1 MDSNIFKF
9 ILRHSSRE
17 QVYILIVT
25 LISFPFVYYSLDLPK
40 QIVNGAIDDGSAK
53 DFPKAI
59 FGYQFD
65 RIEYLLLLSFLFL
78 ALVFINGGFKLYIN
92 IYKGKLGERMLRR
105 LRYELYCRILRF
117 PLPHFRKTS
126 QGEMIP
132 MITSEVEPLGG
143 FIGDAFVAPIWSTGT
158 LLVYIYFIFV
168 QDPILGAA
176 AVSLY
181 PLQGWLI
188 PRLQK
193 RVNQLGKERV
203 RTVRKLADRIGE
215 SVSGITDMHANDATA
230 VHLADFSDRLG
241 TIYDIRFE
249 IYNRKF
255 FIKFLNNFI
264 NQLTPFFFYSI
275 GGWLVIRG
283 DIQLG
288 ALVAVLAAYKDL
300 ASPWKD
306 LLDYYQ
312 SQADTRI
319 KYEQVVEQ
327 FQPPELLPA
336 ERITGDEVIEGPL
349 PKELSFSAVAL
360 VDDSGMTVIE
370 GLTAAFPTD
379 GQVAVVG
386 AGVGK
391 DELMLMMARLI
402 APTSGKIRLG
412 EYDYETL
419 GEAVIGRRFAY
430 VGAHSYMFTGTL
442 RQNLYYGL
450 CHRPLREAQY
460 DDDSAK
466 RRRARRASEAQVA
479 GNTDFD
485 INADWIDY
493 QAAGVD
499 GPEALQ
505 DRALEILQA
514 VDMEQDVYRIGLNG
528 TIDADKAPEVA
539 DRVLAARVSVRK
551 TLAETDLGDLV
562 ELYDSDRFNS
572 SASVAENLLFG
583 TPVGPV
589 FAYDALAE
597 NDYVL
602 SVLER
607 TGLMEEFVQVGAQ
620 MAETMVEL
628 FADLPPGHEFF
639 EQFSFIGS
647 EDLPEFQPIVM
658 RAKKEGTAAL
668 RPADR
673 TRLLSLPFKLVPS
686 RHRLGVFEADL
697 QQRLLEAR
705 KVFAAELPQDLR
717 PHIEF
722 FDAERFNEAASL
734 QDNILFGKIRYGR
747 PDAAER
753 VQSLIQTVVDE
764 VDLRDSVIAVGLD
777 FSVGV
782 AGSRLSAVQRQKVGL
797 GRALLKNADLLLLNE
812 ATSALDGVAQSRVHR
827 AIRELRNGR
836 GLIWGVHR
844 PSMARE
850 FADIVVVRHGRI
862 VERGDFQTLNR
873 NGSALHELL
882 EAE

>member
-9 ILRHSSRE
+9 VLRHSRRE
-17 QVYILIVT
+17 QIYILIIT

-40 QIVNGAIDDGSAK
+40 QIVNGAIDDKGAK
-53 DFPKAI
+53 DFPKL
-59 FGYQFD
+59 FLGFQFD
-65 RIEYLLLLSFLFL
+65 RIEYLLVLSFLFL
-78 ALVFINGGFKLYIN
+78 VLVFVNGGFKLYIN
-92 IYKGKLGERMLRR
+92 VYKGKLGERMLRR

-117 PLPHFRKTS
+117 PLTHFRKTS

-143 FIGDAFVAPIWSTGT
+143 FIGDAFVAPIWAAGT
-158 LLVYIYFIFV
+158 LIVYIYFIFV

-181 PLQGWLI
+181 PMQGWLI

-215 SVSGITDMHANDATA
+215 SVSGIADMHANDATA
-230 VHLADFSDRLG
+230 THLADFSDRLG

-264 NQLTPFFFYSI
+264 NQLTPFFFYAI
-275 GGWLVIRG
+275 GGYLVIRG
-283 DIQLG
+283 SIQLG

-312 SQADTRI
+312 NQADIRI

-327 FQPPELLPA
+327 FQPPELLPVD
-336 ERITGDEVIEGPL
+336 RILSDEVIDGPL
-349 PKELSFSAVAL
+349 PKELNFSAVAL

-370 GLTAAFPTD
+370 GLTASFPTD
-379 GQVAVVG
+379 GHVAVVG

-391 DELMLMMARLI
+391 DELMLMMARLL

-412 EYDYETL
+412 DHDFETL
-419 GEAVIGRRFAY
+419 SEAVVGRRIAY

-442 RQNLYYGL
+442 RSNLYYGL
-450 CHRPLREAQY
+450 AHRPVREKEY
-460 DDDSAK
+460 EDDAAK
-466 RRRARRASEAQVA
+466 RRRARRASEARVA
-479 GNTDFD
+479 GNTDYD

-493 QAAGVD
+493 AAAGVE
-499 GPEALQ
+499 GPEALE
-505 DRALEILQA
+505 DRALEVLQA

-528 TIDADKAPEVA
+528 TIDADRAPEIA

-551 TLAETDLGDLV
+551 TLAESDLGDLV
-562 ELYDSDRFNS
+562 ELYDADRFNS

-602 SVLER
+602 GVLER
-607 TGLMEEFVQVGAQ
+607 TGLMEDFLKVGAQ

-658 RAKKEGTAAL
+658 RVKKEGTGTL

-697 QQRLLEAR
+697 QERLLQAR
-705 KVFAAELPQDLR
+705 KVFAAELPEDLR
-717 PHIEF
+717 RHIEF
-722 FDAERFNEAASL
+722 FDADRFNEAASL

-753 VQSLIQTVVDE
+753 VQTLIQTVVDE
-764 VDLRDSVIAVGLD
+764 VELRDSVIAVGLD

-782 AGSRLSAVQRQKVGL
+782 AGSRLSVVQRQKVGL
-797 GRALLKNADLLLLNE
+797 GRALLKNADLMLLNE
-812 ATSALDGVAQSRVHR
+812 ATSALDGAAQSRVHR
-827 AIRELRNGR
+827 AIRELREGR

-850 FADIVVVRHGRI
+850 YADVVVMRHGRI
-862 VERGDFQTLNR
+862 VERGEFQSLNSD
-873 NGSALHELL
+873 GSALHELL

>member
-17 QVYILIVT
+17 QVYILIIT

-40 QIVNGAIDDGSAK
+40 QIVNGAIDDKHAG
-53 DFPKAI
+53 DFPKAV
-59 FGYQFD
+59 FGYHFD

-92 IYKGKLGERMLRR
+92 VYKGKLGERMLRR

-143 FIGDAFVAPIWSTGT
+143 FIGDAFVQPIWSAGT

-215 SVSGITDMHANDATA
+215 SVSGITDMHTNDATA

-312 SQADTRI
+312 SQADIRI

-349 PKELSFSAVAL
+349 PKELTFSAVAL

-370 GLTAAFPTD
+370 GLTAAFPTA

-419 GEAVIGRRFAY
+419 GESVIGRRLAY

-450 CHRPLREAQY
+450 CHRPLLEPAY
-460 DDDSAK
+460 DDDEK
-466 RRRARRASEAQVA
+466 RRRARRVLEAQAA

-505 DRALEILQA
+505 DKALEILQA

-528 TIDADKAPEVA
+528 TIDPDKAPDVA

-551 TLAETDLGDLV
+551 TLAESDLGDLV
-562 ELYDSDRFNS
+562 ELYDADRFNS

-597 NDYVL
+597 NEYVL
-602 SVLER
+602 SVLQR
-607 TGLMEEFVQVGAQ
+607 TGLMEAFIQVGAQ

-705 KVFAAELPQDLR
+705 KVFAAELPEDLR
-717 PHIEF
+717 PFIEF
-722 FDAERFNEAASL
+722 FDAEKFNEAASL

-753 VQSLIQTVVDE
+753 VQGLIQTVVDE
-764 VDLRDSVIAVGLD
+764 VELRDSVIAVGLD

-827 AIRELRNGR
+827 AIRELRDGR

>member
-9 ILRHSSRE
+9 ILRHSKRE
-17 QVYILIVT
+17 QVYILIIT

-78 ALVFINGGFKLYIN
+78 ILVFVNGGFKLYIN

-143 FIGDAFVAPIWSTGT
+143 FIGDAFVQPIWSAGT

-215 SVSGITDMHANDATA
+215 SVSGITDMHTNDATA

-249 IYNRKF
+249 IYR
-255 FIKFLNNFI
+255 
-264 NQLTPFFFYSI
+264 
-275 GGWLVIRG
+275 LVIRG

-300 ASPWKD
+300 AAPWKD

-312 SQADTRI
+312 TQADTRI

-327 FQPPELLPA
+327 FQPPELLPV

-349 PKELSFSAVAL
+349 PKELTFSAVAL

-370 GLTAAFPTD
+370 GLTASFPTA
-379 GQVAVVG
+379 GHVAVVG

-402 APTSGKIRLG
+402 SPTSGKIRLG
-412 EYDYETL
+412 EHDYETL
-419 GEAVIGRRFAY
+419 SEAVIGRRFAF

-450 CHRPLREAQY
+450 CHRPLQEATY
-460 DDDSAK
+460 DDDQK
-466 RRRARRASEAQVA
+466 RRRARRVSEAQAA

-493 QAAGVD
+493 KAAGVE

-528 TIDADKAPEVA
+528 TIDPDKAPDIA

-551 TLAETDLGDLV
+551 TLAESDLGDLV
-562 ELYDSDRFNS
+562 ELYDADRFNS

-597 NDYVL
+597 NEYVL

-607 TGLMEEFVQVGAQ
+607 TGLMEEFIRVGAQ

-705 KVFAAELPQDLR
+705 KVFAAELPEDLR
-717 PHIEF
+717 RFIEF

-753 VQSLIQTVVDE
+753 VQALIQTVVDE
-764 VDLRDSVIAVGLD
+764 VELRDSVIAVGLD

-797 GRALLKNADLLLLNE
+797 GRALLKNADVLLLNE
-812 ATSALDGVAQSRVHR
+812 ATSTLDGVAQNRVHR
-827 AIRELRNGR
+827 SIRELRDGR

>member
-9 ILRHSSRE
+9 VLRHSKRE
-17 QVYILIVT
+17 QIFILIVT

-40 QIVNGAIDDGSAK
+40 QIVNGAIDDKAAK
-53 DFPKAI
+53 DFPKVF
-59 FGYQFD
+59 FGFHFD
-65 RIEYLLLLSFLFL
+65 RIEYLMLLSGLFL

-105 LRYELYCRILRF
+105 LRYELYSRILRF

-143 FIGDAFVAPIWSTGT
+143 FIGDAFVLPIWSAGT
-158 LLVYIYFIFV
+158 LIVYIYFIFI

-203 RTVRKLADRIGE
+203 RTMRKLADRIGE
-215 SVSGITDMHANDATA
+215 SVSGVGDMHANDATA

-264 NQLTPFFFYSI
+264 NQLTPFFFYAI
-275 GGWLVIRG
+275 GGYLVIRG

-312 SQADTRI
+312 TQADIRI

-327 FQPPELLPA
+327 FQPPELLPL
-336 ERITGDEVIEGPL
+336 ERIAADPTIDGPL
-349 PKELSFSAVAL
+349 PKDLSFSAVSL
-360 VDDSGMTVIE
+360 VDDSGMTVLE

-379 GQVAVVG
+379 GHVAVVG

-391 DELMLMMARLI
+391 DELMLLMARLI
-402 APTSGKIRLG
+402 APTGGKIRLG
-412 EYDYETL
+412 SYDYETL
-419 GEAVIGRRFAY
+419 PEAVIGRRIGY
-430 VGAHSYMFTGTL
+430 VGAHTHIFTGTL
-442 RQNLYYGL
+442 RTNLYYGL
-450 CHRPLREAQY
+450 AHRPLREATY
-460 DDDSAK
+460 DDAG
-466 RRRARRASEAQVA
+466 RRRRQRRAYEALSA
-479 GNTDFD
+479 GNVDYD
-485 INADWIDY
+485 VNADWIDY
-493 QAAGVD
+493 AAAGVD

-514 VDMEQDVYRIGLNG
+514 IDMEQDVYRIGLNG
-528 TIDADKAPEVA
+528 TVDADRAPAIAE
-539 DRVLAARVSVRK
+539 RVLAARISVRR

-562 ELYDSDRFNS
+562 ELYDADRFNS

-602 SVLER
+602 GVLER
-607 TGLMEEFVQVGAQ
+607 TGLMDDFLKVGAQ

-658 RAKKEGTAAL
+658 RVKKEGIGTL
-668 RPADR
+668 KPVDR

-686 RHRLGVFEADL
+686 RHRLGVFEDDLQERLLDARRAFAADL
-697 QQRLLEAR
+697 PA
-705 KVFAAELPQDLR
+705 DLR
-717 PHIEF
+717 PYIEF
-722 FDAERFNEAASL
+722 FAADRFNEAASL

-753 VQSLIQTVVDE
+753 VQGLIQTVVDE

-782 AGSRLSAVQRQKVGL
+782 AGSRLSLVQRQKLGL
-797 GRALLKNADLLLLNE
+797 GRALLKNPDLLLLNE
-812 ATSALDGVAQSRVHR
+812 ATSTLDGAAQSRVHR
-827 AIRELRNGR
+827 AIRDLRAGR

-844 PSMARE
+844 PSMVRE
-850 FADIVVVRHGRI
+850 YADIVVIRHGRI
-862 VERGDFQTLNR
+862 AERGDYQTLNR
-873 NGSALHELL
+873 DGTVLHELL

>member
-40 QIVNGAIDDGSAK
+40 QIVNGAIDDKAAG
-53 DFPKAI
+53 DFPRTI
-59 FGYQFD
+59 LGFQFD

-143 FIGDAFVAPIWSTGT
+143 FIGDAFVQPIWSAGT
-158 LLVYIYFIFV
+158 LIVYIYFIFM

-188 PRLQK
+188 PKLQK

-275 GGWLVIRG
+275 GGYLVIRG

-300 ASPWKD
+300 AAPWKD

-312 SQADTRI
+312 TQADIRI

-327 FQPPELLPA
+327 FQPPELLPL
-336 ERITGDEVIEGPL
+336 ERITGDEVIDGPL
-349 PKELSFSAVAL
+349 PRELSFSAVSL

-370 GLTAAFPTD
+370 GLTATFPTD
-379 GQVAVVG
+379 GHLAVVG

-391 DELMLMMARLI
+391 DELMLLMARLI
-402 APTSGKIRLG
+402 SPTSGKIRLG
-412 EYDYETL
+412 DHDYDTL
-419 GEAVIGRRFAY
+419 SEAVIGRRIAY

-450 CHRPLREAQY
+450 SHRPLREAQY
-460 DDDSAK
+460 DDDAAK
-466 RRRARRASEAQVA
+466 RRRARRASEAKAA

-514 VDMEQDVYRIGLNG
+514 IDMEQDVYRIGLNG
-528 TIDADKAPEVA
+528 TIDPDKAPEIA

-562 ELYDSDRFNS
+562 ELYDADRFNT

-602 SVLER
+602 SVLQR
-607 TGLMEEFVQVGAQ
+607 TGLMEDFIQVGAQ

-647 EDLPEFQPIVM
+647 EDLPEFQPIVL
-658 RAKKEGTAAL
+658 RARKEGTAAL

-686 RHRLGVFEADL
+686 RHRLGVFEADM
-697 QQRLLEAR
+697 QQRLLDAR
-705 KVFAAELPQDLR
+705 KVFAAELPAHLR
-717 PHIEF
+717 PYIEF

-753 VQSLIQTVVDE
+753 VQTLIQTVVDE

-812 ATSALDGVAQSRVHR
+812 ATSTLDGVAQGRVHR

-850 FADIVVVRHGRI
+850 FAEIVVVRHGRI
-862 VERGDFQTLNR
+862 VERGDFQSLNR
-873 NGSALHELL
+873 QGSALHELL